1 MCRLDIKDW
10 YETVVFSDRSL
21 GTGCS
26 ARRHLAARHLARRH
40 LAARSHCITEFTG
53 EEAGL
58 HGRGLVECSRRGGWR
73 SITADG
79 RGPISAVVVV
89 STKGG
94 GLGGG
99 L

>member
-1 MCRLDIKDW
+1 MRQ
-10 YETVVFSDRSL
+10 VFSDRSL

-26 ARRHLAARHLARRH
+26 ARRHLAAR
-40 LAARSHCITEFTG
+40 SHFITGFTG

-58 HGRGLVECSRRGGWR
+58 HGRGLVECSRRGGGWR
-73 SITADG
+73 TITADG

>member
-1 MCRLDIKDW
+1 M
-10 YETVVFSDRSL
+10 FSDRSL

-26 ARRHLAARHLARRH
+26 ARRHLAAR
-40 LAARSHCITEFTG
+40 SHFITGFTG

-73 SITADG
+73 STDG
-79 RGPISAVVVV
+79 RGPLSAVVVV
-89 STKGG
+89 STKSG